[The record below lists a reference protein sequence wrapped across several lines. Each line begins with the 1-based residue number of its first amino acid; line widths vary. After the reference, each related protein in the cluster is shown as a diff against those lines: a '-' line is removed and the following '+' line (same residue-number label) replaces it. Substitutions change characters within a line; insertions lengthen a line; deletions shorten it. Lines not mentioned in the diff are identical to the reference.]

1 MTGRIFYSPFLI
13 NQRRIDMN
21 EQTLT
26 AIVTGSSTGIGLD
39 IAQAFLNQGGNL
51 VLNGRDPEKLAT
63 AAAKLGAIDRV
74 AIVSGDIGK
83 RETGEALVQTAL
95 AQFGGVDILV
105 NNAGTF
111 ASKPFIDV
119 TEDELDGYLN
129 GNLRGTYLTT
139 QAVVRQM
146 KQQGDGGVIV
156 NIGTVLID
164 HAIGGFPASAPLV
177 SKGGIHALTHS
188 LAAELAP
195 DGIRVNMVAPGVVRT
210 PLHAH
215 VDVDAFGGIALLN
228 RVGEV
233 EEITEAVLYLTDA
246 DFVTGHILPVDG
258 GFITGRA

>member
-1 MTGRIFYSPFLI
+1 MSK
-13 NQRRIDMN
+13 
-21 EQTLT
+21 QTLT
-26 AIVTGSSTGIGLD
+26 TLVTGSSSGIGLD
-39 IAQAFLNQGGNL
+39 IAKAFLNPGGNL
-51 VLNGRDPEKLAT
+51 VLNGRDPDKLAAV
-63 AAAKLGAIDRV
+63 AAEIGAPDRV
-74 AIVSGDIGK
+74 AFVAGNIGE
-83 RETGEALVQTAL
+83 RATGEALVRTAL
-95 AQFGGVDILV
+95 ERFGRVDVLV

-111 ASKPFIDV
+111 APRPFVEV
-119 TEDELDGYLN
+119 TEEELDGYLN

-146 KQQGDGGVIV
+146 QAQGEGGAIV

-177 SKGGIHALTHS
+177 SKGGVHALTHS

-210 PLHAH
+210 PLHGH
-215 VDVDAFGGIALLN
+215 VDVDDFGGIALLN

-233 EEITEAVLYLTDA
+233 TEISEAVRYLA
-246 DFVTGHILPVDG
+246 GAAFVTGHILPVDG

>member
-1 MTGRIFYSPFLI
+1 MT
-13 NQRRIDMN
+13 

-26 AIVTGSSTGIGLD
+26 TIVTGSSSGIGLD
-39 IAQAFLNQGGNL
+39 IARAFLHQGANV
-51 VLNGRDPEKLAT
+51 VLNGRDPDKLA
-63 AAAKLGAIDRV
+63 AVASGLNAPGRV
-74 AIVSGDIGK
+74 AFNAGNIGD
-83 RETGEALVQTAL
+83 RETGETLVRTAL
-95 AQFGGVDILV
+95 ERFGRVDVLV

-111 ASKPFIDV
+111 APKPFVEV
-119 TEDELDGYLN
+119 TEEELDGYLD

-146 KQQGDGGVIV
+146 KAQGDGGAII

-164 HAIGGFPASAPLV
+164 HAIGGFPASAPLI

-210 PLHAH
+210 PLHGH

-233 EEITEAVLYLTDA
+233 TEISEAVRYLA
-246 DFVTGHILPVDG
+246 NAAFVTGHILPVDG

>member
-1 MTGRIFYSPFLI
+1 MSDP
-13 NQRRIDMN
+13 N
-21 EQTLT
+21 LT
-26 AIVTGSSTGIGLD
+26 TIVTGASSGIGLD
-39 IAQAFLNQGGNL
+39 IAKAFLKQGGNL
-51 VLNGRDPEKLAT
+51 VINGRDPDRLAAVT
-63 AAAKLGAIDRV
+63 AELGAADRV
-74 AIVSGDIGK
+74 AAVAGNIGE
-83 RETGEALVQTAL
+83 RETGEALVRTAL
-95 AQFGGVDILV
+95 ERFGRVDVLV

-111 ASKPFIDV
+111 APKPFVDV
-119 TEDELDGYLN
+119 TEAELDSYLN

-139 QAVVRQM
+139 QAVVRQL
-146 KQQGDGGVIV
+146 KQQGEGGAIV

-210 PLHAH
+210 PLHGA

-233 EEITEAVLYLTDA
+233 SEISEAVLYLTGA
-246 DFVTGHILPVDG
+246 EFVTGHILPVDG